1 MNLNLAEP
9 LLDSMAA
16 AMGVLGA
23 LIAFLVAIRQLRQQA
38 KKPSFAL
45 ATDYGNIT
53 FRETNTQWESPKASF
68 SPEEREVPVAEPEEA
83 VGLTLTPPALKF
95 QRIAWTQDQ
104 GLKLTLQNTGSTLSF
119 ERMATEKY
127 NELQIQYQQPLFTHR
142 AVYAPYTSMNFVLK
156 GSDLEMATYHFTIF
170 FKDKEGN
177 PYKQEVAGMGSEHPI
192 IEPVVELIQS

>member
-53 FRETNTQWESPKASF
+53 FRETNTPWESPKTSF
-68 SPEEREVPVAEPEEA
+68 SPEETDAPVVEHEEVA
-83 VGLTLTPPALKF
+83 GLTLTPPALKF
-95 QRIAWTQDQ
+95 QRVVWTQDQ

-119 ERMATEKY
+119 ERIVTEKY

-142 AVYAPYTSMNFVLK
+142 AVYAPYTSMNFVMK

-170 FKDKEGN
+170 FKDKDGN
-177 PYKQEVAGMGSEHPI
+177 PYKQEVAGMGSENPI
-192 IEPVVELIQS
+192 IEPVMGLIQS

>member
-38 KKPSFAL
+38 KKPSFSL

-104 GLKLTLQNTGSTLSF
+104 GLKLTLQC
-119 ERMATEKY
+119 ATDSK
-127 NELQIQYQQPLFTHR
+127 
-142 AVYAPYTSMNFVLK
+142 
-156 GSDLEMATYHFTIF
+156 
-170 FKDKEGN
+170 
-177 PYKQEVAGMGSEHPI
+177 
-192 IEPVVELIQS
+192 